1 MEVLVVPVGGGGMI
15 SGIARA
21 AKELN
26 HNIRIIGVEPARI
39 PSMAHAVAGNID
51 LLPAVTT
58 IADGINVSL
67 PTDSSYVIV
76 VKLRYTHTLCFRFVK

>member
-1 MEVLVVPVGGGGMI
+1 MTYGLFLVVLDQLPDVEVLVVPVGGGGMI

-26 HNIRIIGVEPARI
+26 HNIRIVGVEPARI
-39 PSMAHAVAGNID
+39 PSMARAVAGDTN

-67 PTDSSYVIV
+67 
-76 VKLRYTHTLCFRFVK
+76 